1 MKKLLICNTAGAVL
15 AFNKDQSI
23 NSITI
28 AVVGHWK
35 GHIHGE
41 FDLTIKDLEQI
52 KTNFDNSNLDVV
64 TDLDHATLYQ
74 GTGEAYGWIKELEVV
89 DEKLQAK
96 VEWLESGKELIESK
110 KYKYISPVLSPNTI
124 DEETGNNIGWTL
136 HSAALTNR
144 PFFEDLGEIK
154 VNNKSNKKETKNMP
168 KLTDE
173 EIKVLEDEN
182 KTLKD
187 ENEKLKDENK
197 KLKKETITEKVDSA
211 VAANKANKEQRDSLI
226 ALGEANPEELTKLL
240 AASKPNNPFGSDG
253 EYFAGS
259 QNNGNQD
266 DKYDV
271 LVLGGFQ
278 V

>member
-1 MKKLLICNTAGAVL
+1 MKKLLICSAAGAVL
-15 AFNKDQSI
+15 AFNKDEST
-23 NSITI
+23 NTITI

-41 FDLTIKDLEQI
+41 FDLTVEDLKQI
-52 KTNFDNSNLDVV
+52 KTNFDNSSLDVV
-64 TDLDHATLYQ
+64 IDLDHATLYQ

-154 VNNKSNKKETKNMP
+154 ANNKSNTKEIEEMKKTQ
-168 KLTDE
+168 E
-173 EIKVLEDEN
+173 ELEQEN
-182 KTLKD
+182 ETLKD
-187 ENEKLKDENK
+187 ENQKLKDEK
-197 KLKKETITEKVDSA
+197 VEAEVDAAIT
-211 VAANKANKEQRDSLI
+211 ANKVSKEQKDSLI
-226 ALGEANPEELTKLL
+226 ALGKANPEELTKLL
-240 AASKPNNPFGSDG
+240 AAAKPSNPFGNDG
-253 EYFAGS
+253 EHFAGS
-259 QNNGNQD
+259 NNGGGQD

-271 LVLGGFQ
+271 LALGGFNS
-278 V
+278 